1 MGSRFDRAGIGAN
14 SATIRARRR
23 GQGREKVN
31 SFPSPFPPIPMA
43 NRFDTRFYRRFYR
56 NPRTRV
62 TTPQEMHRRG
72 AMVGALVRQ
81 LELPVKRILDAGC
94 GLGWLRP
101 PLVEVFP
108 NAAYVGLE
116 VSEHL
121 CEQHGWVCESL
132 ATYRPRGRFDLI
144 VCYDVL
150 QYLSD
155 REAARAHGESGEVV
169 ARRVVLSGADARG
182 LARQRRSR
190 TTDGEINLR
199 AATWYRS
206 RLARHFEHAGFGVHV
221 RRGVPWGQWE
231 LERD

>member
-1 MGSRFDRAGIGAN
+1 MS
-14 SATIRARRR
+14 S
-23 GQGREKVN
+23 
-31 SFPSPFPPIPMA
+31 
-43 NRFDTRFYRRFYR
+43 RFDTRFYRRFYMNR
-56 NPRTRV
+56 RTRV
-62 TTPQEMHRRG
+62 TTPEEMRRRG

-81 LELPVKRILDAGC
+81 LELPVNRILDAGC

-144 VCYDVL
+144 ICYDVL

-155 REAARAHGESGEVV
+155 REAARAM
-169 ARRVVLSGADARG
+169 AN
-182 LARQRRSR
+182 LARLSR
-190 TTDGEINLR
+190 GALYFQALTLEDWRDNADRKATDGEINLR
-199 AATWYRS
+199 AAAWYRS

-231 LERD
+231 LERGE